1 MKKKK
6 PDQTLAKKGGKEV
19 QKDEPA
25 EGENRPRNL
34 LVTSGATTPVTFSFV
49 GRYKIHTA
57 LTINQTQDEE
67 TWPGGALWDCGI
79 LLSQAIVALHGKITT
94 TTTPVLPAGMKS
106 KSTVRTVELPFRVHE
121 ALRDDLAPQTI
132 LELGCGVGLTGMVA
146 ATAFRSKLTIPTDLK
161 VVVDKVTQGNLV
173 KNSTAAAKPFRMLG
187 GGKVVAVP
195 LCWGCSEDEKT
206 VRELLVKQDSD
217 STTKGRRKKKG
228 GKDALTDPPPR
239 LGYPDLI
246 LIGDVAYQH
255 KPGAPS
261 HFDVL
266 LSTLLQFTDAK
277 TLVAFGTRI
286 RMPAS
291 VDLLDMFLQH
301 FDPVV
306 SPSLGAEEVDPTFA
320 GVKHNMSIHFLR
332 RKDTE
337 ANVATDNK

>member
-1 MKKKK
+1 
-6 PDQTLAKKGGKEV
+6 
-19 QKDEPA
+19 
-25 EGENRPRNL
+25 
-34 LVTSGATTPVTFSFV
+34 
-49 GRYKIHTA
+49 
-57 LTINQTQDEE
+57 
-67 TWPGGALWDCGI
+67 
-79 LLSQAIVALHGKITT
+79 
-94 TTTPVLPAGMKS
+94 
-106 KSTVRTVELPFRVHE
+106 
-121 ALRDDLAPQTI
+121 
-132 LELGCGVGLTGMVA
+132 MVA
-146 ATAFRSKLTIPTDLK
+146 ATAFRSKLTILTDLQ
-161 VVVDKVTQGNLV
+161 VVVDKVTKGNLV
-173 KNSTAAAKPFRMLG
+173 QNSTAATKPFRMLG
-187 GGKVVAVP
+187 GGKAVTVP

-206 VRELLVKQDSD
+206 VRELLVKQDSE

-228 GKDALTDPPPR
+228 GKEALTDTSPR
-239 LGYPDLI
+239 SGYPDLI

-291 VDLLDMFLQH
+291 GDLLDMFLQY

-306 SPSLGAEEVDPTFA
+306 SPPLAAEEVDPNFA

-337 ANVATDNK
+337 TNSCCD